1 MKPIVIIAIAVVC
14 SVGAVLG
21 ILFVDDLNNQI
32 EYQKTINQYQRNL
45 ENQQIVY
52 EHELKL
58 QEQYE
63 VQDSKNKDNL
73 TQQKRNE
80 CAEKYLGHKHV
91 WQQKHGFSGPVPYW
105 VNKNTQ
111 YFSDS
116 IRYINNIPGLENL
129 DIGKYLILLE
139 KNELNTIDSFAIFTL
154 YCLQK
159 WYDSQVTD
167 I

>member
-14 SVGAVLG
+14 SVVAVLG

-80 CAEKYLGHKHV
+80 CAEKYLG
-91 WQQKHGFSGPVPYW
+91 Q
-105 VNKNTQ
+105 
-111 YFSDS
+111 
-116 IRYINNIPGLENL
+116 L
-129 DIGKYLILLE
+129 D
-139 KNELNTIDSFAIFTL
+139 ELND
-154 YCLQK
+154 CLDWAEEFYQFG
-159 WYDSQVTD
+159 SP
-167 I
+167 